1 MRTFGMTH
9 MTIRATNRTFE
20 SISTGD
26 YDQVEDA
33 YRLGLKAALQIAS
46 SEIKEGADS
55 VIIEIAV
62 DVAGKRYVARG
73 ALSISTAR
81 MFVPES
87 SA

>member
-1 MRTFGMTH
+1 
-9 MTIRATNRTFE
+9 
-20 SISTGD
+20 
-26 YDQVEDA
+26 
-33 YRLGLKAALQIAS
+33 LKAALQIAS
-46 SEIKEGADS
+46 SEIEEGADS